1 MQRWLQPNY
10 CLPSAAAAWLKD
22 SGRGAKIKKNNIAK
36 LKTRER
42 NLIVVVVVEM
52 PAEKESL

>member
-1 MQRWLQPNY
+1 M
-10 CLPSAAAAWLKD
+10 AAAQLLPALSCCCLAERCWEGGKN
-22 SGRGAKIKKNNIAK
+22 KKKKKKTAK